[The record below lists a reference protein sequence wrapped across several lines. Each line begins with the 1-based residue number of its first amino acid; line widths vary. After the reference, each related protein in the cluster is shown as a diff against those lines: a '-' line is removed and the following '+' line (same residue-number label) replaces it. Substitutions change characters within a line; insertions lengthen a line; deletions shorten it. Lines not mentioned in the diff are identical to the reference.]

1 MQQLNLLGGLVGT
14 VTGLLDTVE
23 VSVGYKTAAQNI
35 LNHLK
40 VKFASCSFTADP
52 SINLIANPNGPMDSA
67 AAVRLMFHD
76 AGTYDKNNK
85 TKGGANGSIANKC
98 CTDVA
103 GLNSQATT
111 KKPYAVAA
119 GATCPDGTPGVGA
132 FTDGKTYCC
141 PNNRCIAKTLSGQS
155 VSPVCLPGNKASTE
169 VCRRENDGLF
179 DITAKLREIQVT
191 HGKYLSVTG
200 LLTGTKYVT
209 MADIIVLAAGVA
221 IEKCS
226 YDHPMMKL
234 TYIIGRA
241 DRLNGDAPD
250 GLPSVED
257 VVAARNIHNNVF
269 EKLGLTIH
277 DQATLVS
284 GSHSIGGYR
293 RLTSGTA
300 ECLFETFDCTPGS
313 EFADRTKGEKP
324 FDNNAFKVACAPV
337 DLSLY
342 TPYKNCNWNT
352 K

>member
-1 MQQLNLLGGLVGT
+1 LQQLGGLLGGLVGT

-23 VSVGYKTAAQNI
+23 VSIGYKTAAQRI
-35 LNHLK
+35 ISHFK
-40 VKFASCSFTADP
+40 VKFTTCSFTADP
-52 SINLIANPNGPMDSA
+52 SINLIANPNAPMDSA

-98 CTDVA
+98 CTDA
-103 GLNSQATT
+103 TYQTSTDTT

-119 GATCPDGTPGVGA
+119 GTTCPDGSPAVGA

-141 PNNRCIAKTLSGQS
+141 PTNRCVAKTLRGQA
-155 VSPVCLPGNKASTE
+155 VSPVCLPGNKATTE
-169 VCRRENDGLF
+169 LCRRENDGLF
-179 DITAKLREIQVT
+179 DITAQLRQVQAMDIA
-191 HGKYLSVTG
+191 KYFN
-200 LLTGTKYVT
+200 LLGGVKRVT

-337 DLSLY
+337 DLTLY
-342 TPYKNCNWNT
+342 TPYQNCNWNT